1 LESLSEYA
9 CLYTHTQK
17 KGRCGVR
24 KESPNWLSTV
34 CIRHYAW
41 TPLLLSN
48 FNFPATVQCRYDWDH
63 FIDKETMVQCT
74 QVAFPRSHKG
84 SNSNSDLSY
93 FKTMPSV
100 SISIIFEEIFNST
113 CHEIIET
120 DSMKLQNMKS
130 RKGSSIPSDSTLLGW
145 EDWDLVAIRDLPSVT
160 QLLSGSTKTLPLY
173 S

>member
-1 LESLSEYA
+1 
-9 CLYTHTQK
+9 
-17 KGRCGVR
+17 
-24 KESPNWLSTV
+24 
-34 CIRHYAW
+34 
-41 TPLLLSN
+41 
-48 FNFPATVQCRYDWDH
+48 
-63 FIDKETMVQCT
+63 MVQCT

-130 RKGSSIPSDSTLLGW
+130 RKGSSIPSDSTLLG
-145 EDWDLVAIRDLPSVT
+145 
-160 QLLSGSTKTLPLY
+160 
-173 S
+173 